1 MSALTPPETPHTCQ
15 LTAFQ
20 CCKTLRIDIGNPQGE
35 DDPRLPGVGGED
47 QLLKKDIYIDGVT
60 FTPVPTV

>member
-35 DDPRLPGVGGED
+35 DDLRLPGVGG
-47 QLLKKDIYIDGVT
+47 
-60 FTPVPTV
+60 